1 MQKPNLNIS
10 VKLILANP
18 NNIII
23 TDNTNYIAL
32 GLDATK
38 VKMNARIYTP
48 NGALYVPAYYNTP
61 QTTNDFSPTLPFD
74 YVAITGVDAIPDFLI
89 DTNGCFINGLYKVEI
104 KWHYTETAETFEY
117 TLEENIIFKKPTID
131 IRQFTECFCANFKST
146 DKTDYSNTIEIS
158 YLHTINY
165 PSETNEPDTTIT
177 LKDYLDNRLANGTYV
192 TEITTERVIIMSP
205 IFSIQ
210 ATLYGKKSIVV
221 DCDSICEI
229 KCGINTLKNKYD
241 AACGNNLKEATRLK
255 AILDDVLRN
264 YMLMLLNNG
273 CGNTS
278 DSNTYL
284 QNIKHLLGDCNCG
297 CDDCG
302 NDDGWITG
310 VCGSSGSSDFDPTNI
325 YNYIDN
331 LNTAVTNLIN
341 NFAGDLADLTTIVNN
356 LANQSWFQGL
366 TIPACLN
373 FLVGDT
379 EIQKKDKVL
388 AKICQLNAA
397 IFATPVAKNDISTT
411 LVNVAVSNLVTLND
425 FATSNVVV
433 TITTA
438 PINGTAVVQPDGK
451 TIIYT
456 PGTGFVG
463 NDTVG
468 YTITDANGQTSTAI
482 WTITVNAVPAVS
494 CSTVEASYSA
504 SFYPMGTFLQ
514 IAIQNLSSIGTNVLT
529 AKNYIIEIRDVSNA
543 ILLSYSVTGSLTV
556 DPTIFTTPVPFA
568 ANWNNV
574 RIQQTITTQSA
585 TGAACG
591 TVTYETPTPY
601 LLTDVS
607 LSWFYGTT
615 ISPCLG
621 ILDSDTEIEK
631 KNKLMSTI
639 CKPIYVENGLTG
651 NGLTGNPVKWGG
663 DLTENTEVRGAST
676 YKVEY
681 KETAVH
687 SVTTGGTV
695 GASTEKDY
703 SAHQTPLNY
712 NRPNGYSLITRIGIL
727 RLNNYAMLNGSGVA
741 LKNNTTTIS
750 MGANETVENGSSV
763 GNVQDYVEFN
773 VEGDADVVYTQNSG
787 GEPQTVRGA
796 HNRGIYALLNSGH
809 PTAKVTVNAF
819 KNLEVGA
826 NGDNTSAW
834 NVFGKFIQV
843 YIGCAKGDGSIT
855 APAGSLPDSY
865 GIYQAGTADKNEF
878 YGEIRYHSGLTNAS
892 DERSKK
898 VTGDFTKGLEEI
910 LQIST
915 ILFKRR
921 EGFGNTDIE
930 QVGIVAQ
937 ELEKIIPEA
946 IKTGKTQEIE
956 DFKFFNPD
964 VLIFALVNAVK
975 EQNKQYKELESK
987 YDKLEERFTK
997 LEGKVNSNNE

>member
-131 IRQFTECFCANFKST
+131 IRQFAECFCANFRST

-165 PSETNEPDTTIT
+165 PAETNEPDTTTT

-482 WTITVNAVPAVS
+482 WTIIVNAVPAVS
-494 CSTVEASYSA
+494 CSTVLPQFNASLYSVGA
-504 SFYPMGTFLQ
+504 NLQ
-514 IAIQNLSSIGTNVLT
+514 ITFANQSDYGTNVATSESYL
-529 AKNYIIEIRDVSNA
+529 IEIRDSSNMV
-543 ILLSYSVTGSLTV
+543 LYSYTATGSTTT
-556 DPTIFTTPVPFA
+556 DPTIWTSPIPIASTWHNVNITLTTA
-568 ANWNNV
+568 SE
-574 RIQQTITTQSA
+574 SA
-585 TGAACG
+585 TGVSCG
-591 TVTYETPTPY
+591 AVVTTVNY
-601 LLTDVS
+601 S
-607 LSWFYGTT
+607 LANISVSWFDGTT
-615 ISPCLG
+615 PPACLNFLVG
-621 ILDSDTEIEK
+621 DNEIEK
-631 KNKLMSTI
+631 KDKLMNKVCSVSTQVDANTAAIAVIPSLNSYVDISTVVNYASGFSDYITYTKEVRSYNYGAISIRARVQYTGSQAVNTPIMTDIPATFQENIIRPVIIDTTGTLSIGYVRIDTGVMYVVSGFIASSTAWIEVDFNKL
-639 CKPIYVENGLTG
+639 
-651 NGLTGNPVKWGG
+651 
-663 DLTENTEVRGAST
+663 
-676 YKVEY
+676 
-681 KETAVH
+681 
-687 SVTTGGTV
+687 
-695 GASTEKDY
+695 
-703 SAHQTPLNY
+703 
-712 NRPNGYSLITRIGIL
+712 
-727 RLNNYAMLNGSGVA
+727 
-741 LKNNTTTIS
+741 
-750 MGANETVENGSSV
+750 
-763 GNVQDYVEFN
+763 
-773 VEGDADVVYTQNSG
+773 
-787 GEPQTVRGA
+787 
-796 HNRGIYALLNSGH
+796 
-809 PTAKVTVNAF
+809 
-819 KNLEVGA
+819 
-826 NGDNTSAW
+826 
-834 NVFGKFIQV
+834 
-843 YIGCAKGDGSIT
+843 
-855 APAGSLPDSY
+855 
-865 GIYQAGTADKNEF
+865 
-878 YGEIRYHSGLTNAS
+878 
-892 DERSKK
+892 
-898 VTGDFTKGLEEI
+898 
-910 LQIST
+910 
-915 ILFKRR
+915 
-921 EGFGNTDIE
+921 
-930 QVGIVAQ
+930 
-937 ELEKIIPEA
+937 
-946 IKTGKTQEIE
+946 
-956 DFKFFNPD
+956 
-964 VLIFALVNAVK
+964 
-975 EQNKQYKELESK
+975 
-987 YDKLEERFTK
+987 
-997 LEGKVNSNNE
+997 